1 MQPAGSIGQFA
12 MTQEDIVFYGL
23 LAVIAVSVVAMVYML
38 MAPYL
43 TGEKRAEQRMQGVA
57 SQTRSSKVVSRGASG
72 DPGSSRK
79 KQVAEA
85 IKELEAQQ
93 KAKSK
98 ISLRQQLQRAGIAL
112 DVRMFWIMSAV
123 CGVVCGV
130 LTKVLAPKVPLFAV
144 AAVALIGVF
153 GLPRWIL
160 GKLVKRRQD
169 KFLTELANA
178 IDVIVRGVK
187 SGLPL
192 NECLNIIAR
201 ESPEPINTEFR
212 EIVEQQ
218 RVGVPLQE
226 CFERLMQRMP
236 LPEVRF
242 FSIVIGI
249 QQSAGGN
256 LSEALGNLSGVLR
269 DRKRLSAKV
278 QALSAEAKASA
289 MVLGMLP
296 PTVMILVYL
305 TTPNY
310 IAILWQKQMG
320 TFLML
325 FGGCWMFCGIM
336 IMRKMINF
344 KY

>member
-1 MQPAGSIGQFA
+1 
-12 MTQEDIVFYGL
+12 MTQEDLMFYGL
-23 LAVIAVSVVAMVYML
+23 LVVAGLSIIAVVYML
-38 MAPYL
+38 VAPYL
-43 TGEKRAEQRMQGVA
+43 TGERRAEQRMQGIA
-57 SQTRSSKVVSRGASG
+57 TQTRASKVAGRSAAN
-72 DPGSSRK
+72 DQGSSRK
-79 KQVAEA
+79 RQVAET

-93 KAKSK
+93 KAKAK
-98 ISLRQQLQRAGIAL
+98 VSLRQQIQRSGLEI
-112 DVRMFWIMSAV
+112 DVRMFWIMSVV
-123 CGVVCGV
+123 CGIICGV
-130 LTKVLAPKVPLFAV
+130 LTKVLAPKVPIFAV
-144 AAVALIGVF
+144 IAVAVIGVF
-153 GLPRWIL
+153 GIPRWIL
-160 GKLVKRRQD
+160 SKMVQRRQD
-169 KFLTELANA
+169 KFITELANA

-201 ESPEPINTEFR
+201 ESPDPINAEFR
-212 EIVEQQ
+212 EIVDQQ

-236 LPEVRF
+236 LAEVRF

-269 DRKRLSAKV
+269 DRKRLAAKV
-278 QALSAEAKASA
+278 KALSAEAKASA
-289 MVLGMLP
+289 AVLGCLP
-296 PTVMILVYL
+296 PMVMLLVYL
-305 TTPNY
+305 TTPGY
-310 IAILWQKQMG
+310 ISILWQKQMG

-325 FGGCWMFCGIM
+325 FGGFWMMCGIL

>member
-1 MQPAGSIGQFA
+1 
-12 MTQEDIVFYGL
+12 MTQEDLMFYGL
-23 LAVIAVSVVAMVYML
+23 LVVAGLSIIAVVYML
-38 MAPYL
+38 IAPYL
-43 TGEKRAEQRMQGVA
+43 TGERRAEQRMQGVA
-57 SQTRSSKVVSRGASG
+57 TQTRTSKSAVRNSG
-72 DPGSSRK
+72 NDAGSSRK
-79 KQVAEA
+79 RQVAET

-93 KAKSK
+93 KAKAK
-98 ISLRQQLQRAGIAL
+98 VSLRQQLQRAGIDL
-112 DVRMFWIMSAV
+112 DVRMFWAMSIG
-123 CGVVCGV
+123 CGVVCAV
-130 LTKVLAPKVPLFAV
+130 LTLVLAPKVPFFAV
-144 AAVALIGVF
+144 IAVGVIGIF

-169 KFLTELANA
+169 KFITELANA

-201 ESPEPINTEFR
+201 ESPDPINTEFR
-212 EIVEQQ
+212 EIVDQQ

-249 QQSAGGN
+249 QQAAGGN

-269 DRKRLSAKV
+269 DRKRLAAKV

-289 MVLGMLP
+289 GVLGSLP
-296 PTVMILVYL
+296 PGVMLMVYL
-305 TTPNY
+305 TTPGY
-310 IAILWQKQMG
+310 ISLLWQKQMG
-320 TFLML
+320 NFLLMA
-325 FGGCWMFCGIM
+325 GGFWMFCGIM

>member
-1 MQPAGSIGQFA
+1 
-12 MTQEDIVFYGL
+12 MTQEDLLFYGL
-23 LAVIAVSVVAMVYML
+23 LAFAAICIAAIVYLLVSPFL
-38 MAPYL
+38 S
-43 TGEKRAEQRMQGVA
+43 GERRAEQRMQGVA
-57 SQTRSSKVVSRGASG
+57 ETKRVSRAGGRGNAS

-79 KQVAEA
+79 RQVAET
-85 IKELEAQQ
+85 IRELEEQQ
-93 KAKSK
+93 KAASK
-98 ISLRQQLQRAGIAL
+98 VTLRQMLQRAGL
-112 DVRMFWIMSAV
+112 DVDVKTFWIASVV

-130 LTKVLAPKVPLFAV
+130 LTKVLAPKLPLFAI
-144 AAVALIGVF
+144 AAIAIVGVL

-160 GKLVKRRQD
+160 SKMVARRQNQ
-169 KFLTELANA
+169 FLNEFANA

-201 ESPEPINTEFR
+201 ESPEPINLEFR
-212 EIVEQQ
+212 EVCEQQ

-226 CFERLMQRMP
+226 CFERMMQRVP

-278 QALSAEAKASA
+278 KALSAEAKASA
-289 MVLGMLP
+289 AVLGSLPPAVMVL
-296 PTVMILVYL
+296 VYI
-305 TTPNY
+305 TTPSY
-310 IAILWQKQMG
+310 ISMLWTKQFGM
-320 TFLML
+320 FLL
-325 FGGCWMFCGIM
+325 LAGAFWMFCGIM